1 MKPHRRFAPH
11 HKCLAPHQESLAS
24 QNKCFLSHHGK
35 HLVAKPLIRI
45 AGRPAEVRLGMWR
58 TSASPQRAGRAGAW
72 RLFALLVSAIFL
84 GGLIAGCTQS
94 QMKQAAIIMRD
105 FSVALEKVQEAM
117 IVAHKDGFLDDADHK
132 RIQALIDQIALAG
145 EEAVNTLQSANGKGA
160 ALAKLDIA
168 LMGIDHLSQEG
179 VLHIKNPAS
188 RSTASALILSLRGIV
203 RTAQALLQ

>member
-1 MKPHRRFAPH
+1 
-11 HKCLAPHQESLAS
+11 
-24 QNKCFLSHHGK
+24 
-35 HLVAKPLIRI
+35 
-45 AGRPAEVRLGMWR
+45 
-58 TSASPQRAGRAGAW
+58 
-72 RLFALLVSAIFL
+72 
-84 GGLIAGCTQS
+84 
-94 QMKQAAIIMRD
+94 MKQAAIIMRD

-132 RIQALIDQIALAG
+132 RTQALIDQIALAG

>member
-132 RIQALIDQIALAG
+132 RTQALIDQIALAG

-160 ALAKLDIA
+160 ALDRSGGRRGRQYAAERKW
-168 LMGIDHLSQEG
+168 EG
-179 VLHIKNPAS
+179 RGAGET
-188 RSTASALILSLRGIV
+188 RYSADGDRPPFAG
-203 RTAQALLQ
+203 RCAAH

>member
-1 MKPHRRFAPH
+1 MKPPQRFAPH
-11 HKCLAPHQESLAS
+11 HKCLAPPQEPLAPQS
-24 QNKCFLSHHGK
+24 KCFLPHARK
-35 HLVAKPLIRI
+35 HLSAKPLIGM
-45 AGRPAEVRLGMWR
+45 AGRPAEVHLGARR
-58 TSASPQRAGRAGAW
+58 TSAPPQRAGRAGVW
-72 RLFALLVSAIFL
+72 RVFALLSAIFL

-94 QMKQAAIIMRD
+94 QMKRAAIIMRD

-145 EEAVNTLQSANGKGA
+145 EEAVNTLRDANGKGA
-160 ALAKLDIA
+160 ALSKLDIA

-203 RTAQALLQ
+203 RTAQALPQ

>member
-1 MKPHRRFAPH
+1 MKPYGRFAPH
-11 HKCLAPHQESLAS
+11 YECLVPHQESLAP
-24 QNKCFLSHHGK
+24 QHKCFLPHPRK
-35 HLVAKPLIRI
+35 RLVAKPLISM
-45 AGRPAEVRLGMWR
+45 AGRSAEVRLGVWP
-58 TSASPQRAGRAGAW
+58 TSAPPQRAGRAGVW
-72 RLFALLVSAIFL
+72 RVFALLVSAIFL

-94 QMKQAAIIMRD
+94 QMKRAAIIMRD

-145 EEAVNTLQSANGKGA
+145 EEAVNTLRGANGKGA
-160 ALAKLDIA
+160 ALAKLDIV
-168 LMGIDHLSQEG
+168 LMGIGHLSQEG

>member
-11 HKCLAPHQESLAS
+11 HKCFAPHQESLAP
-24 QNKCFLSHHGK
+24 QHKWFLPRHRK
-35 HLVAKPLIRI
+35 HLVARPLISM
-45 AGRPAEVRLGMWR
+45 AARPAEVRLGVQR
-58 TSASPQRAGRAGAW
+58 TPAPPRRAGVW
-72 RLFALLVSAIFL
+72 RVFALLVSAIFL

-94 QMKQAAIIMRD
+94 QMKRAAIIMRD
-105 FSVALEKVQEAM
+105 FSVALEKVQDAM

-145 EEAVNTLQSANGKGA
+145 EEAVNALRDANGKGA

-168 LMGIDHLSQEG
+168 LMGIDHLTQEG

-203 RTAQALLQ
+203 RTAQAVLQ

>member
-132 RIQALIDQIALAG
+132 RIQALIDQIAPGGRRGRQYAAGRKWEGRGAG
-145 EEAVNTLQSANGKGA
+145 ETRYSADGDRPPFAGRCA
-160 ALAKLDIA
+160 A
-168 LMGIDHLSQEG
+168 H
-179 VLHIKNPAS
+179 
-188 RSTASALILSLRGIV
+188 
-203 RTAQALLQ
+203 

>member
-1 MKPHRRFAPH
+1 MKPYGRFAPH
-11 HKCLAPHQESLAS
+11 HKCLAPHQESLAP
-24 QNKCFLSHHGK
+24 QHKCFLPHPRK

-45 AGRPAEVRLGMWR
+45 AGRPVEVRLGMWP
-58 TSASPQRAGRAGAW
+58 TSAPPQRAGRVGVW
-72 RLFALLVSAIFL
+72 RVFALLVSAIFL

-94 QMKQAAIIMRD
+94 QMKRAAIIMRD

-145 EEAVNTLQSANGKGA
+145 EEAVNTLRGANGKGA
-160 ALAKLDIA
+160 ALAKLDIV
-168 LMGIDHLSQEG
+168 LMGIGHLSQEG